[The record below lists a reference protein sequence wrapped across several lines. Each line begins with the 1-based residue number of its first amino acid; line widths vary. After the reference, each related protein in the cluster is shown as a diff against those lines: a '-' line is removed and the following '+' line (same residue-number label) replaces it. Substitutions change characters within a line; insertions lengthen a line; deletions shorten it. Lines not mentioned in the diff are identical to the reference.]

1 MEGTT
6 AGLLDPSLGLATSGV
21 TRVPPPVPPPA
32 SNGADAACK
41 QLSHLAQRAGV
52 AATAP
57 PIPLAVARSM
67 PVSTP
72 DRRGACT
79 GLLIASDWPL
89 IASDWP
95 PIASDWPLIADW
107 TLIADWPLIAS
118 DDSKWIVSPAQSAG
132 GGGRRRTC
140 WQVCDAGRG
149 CQSYPARSGS
159 WAA

>member
-21 TRVPPPVPPPA
+21 ARVPPPVPPPA

-89 IASDWP
+89 IA
-95 PIASDWPLIADW
+95 DW